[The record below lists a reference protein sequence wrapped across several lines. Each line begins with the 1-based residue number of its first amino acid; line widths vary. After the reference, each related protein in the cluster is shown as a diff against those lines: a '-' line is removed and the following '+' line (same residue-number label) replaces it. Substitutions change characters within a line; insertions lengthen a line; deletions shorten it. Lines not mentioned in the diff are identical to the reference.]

1 MEGFMQKNKAKILI
15 GSAAAVVI
23 MSSVFGTVAGLA
35 AKTKYRGVNPTQ
47 GVVSQLGLIDS
58 VSFKP
63 SVAHFTSDYKTVKQ
77 ALLGGKT
84 FSAQS
89 SEFSDFASK
98 FNFLTNNGRS
108 VLAIPNKYKVVIEKF
123 EAQDE
128 QQRFFLSFHLEE
140 TLEDKNVARSATKSI
155 YLSVVDAPRAALAQ
169 FSDIVDSNFANLVP
183 SPLSHFSSSSVR
195 PLGLTRADDFAK
207 TLNQFDSLEDFESH
221 LSKFFDIQAIKAK
234 IRLESQGFGFAK
246 GDLEEPFEFSFVK
259 NPQNPNEWATSLN
272 QEVPSVR
279 LYLKT
284 EFTSQAKA
292 TLANYKNKDESFL
305 TSIDLIGKDKST
317 WFANTKDLSDQLD
330 VNLLDASDY
339 YVDPDK
345 PQTDALKE
353 PDLLLPSSLSLF
365 QRDSLRQ
372 SSGTIGKFSLFR
384 YDAINF
390 YKQLQ
395 ELVSK
400 PSAIKDIVD
409 ASLSRGLTFSF
420 GKYDLLFDNL
430 REHLDY
436 DFLVSNAKIRQN
448 SVSKKLF
455 IELPIKIKLKSSIFG
470 DTGQN
475 IKTVLEKTVS
485 FKLDNFR
492 DQDIEDAL
500 ASLYPELSQQLKAL
514 KDAQS
519 AQQAQQLAASPI
531 QSQWADQA
539 KGASKENP
547 YDPIQ
552 GAPESYLLSK
562 FEIQQLINQKDYKK
576 LIELLSA
583 TNSYNIDFKLGS
595 TLANQSIQV
604 PSETEIANLNVTID
618 SAQALK
624 NADIYSVST
633 SAFKNRASLFAYFRH
648 LLSLDPKDAVKKLV
662 DIGSQIGLEFE
673 GYQDLPLNPT
683 LADLAKV
690 KIHTQFDN
698 YQHTQAFVNQQEI
711 DQNQG
716 GSAGDSTVKA
726 TTFGLKLLD
735 FNGYFAN
742 DITSPNQGMALFLP
756 ASLDRGLT
764 QSTSTQSSSDQSTTT
779 QDWKTEITNKLVGD
793 QLAKLPFAIWDKII
807 GQEKAAD
814 NSQKLTTK
822 ILKNYQEAVRIAKQP
837 AFWNTLEGDSSQVP
851 FKDTQFSKIATLSD
865 LVFAFYTQAALT
877 NNWNEYQDSGARP
890 SIKFEIQEDSQTSND
905 QDSNII
911 GLNIKYVVGFDD
923 NAGNFVDDVISSTPQ
938 TIFVRTSG
946 QSEAQVKQRNNLN
959 QMIDDAPLSSQSLI
973 LDVEKFGHLQILA
986 NSIYDKKKPAPEVV
1000 PPRKLKFRWI
1010 DDKVPVEPRPEV
1022 QNTQPNQDE
1031 FFKDKLKPV
1040 AVEVSTFAS
1049 LEESPYFASPFQDE
1063 SQNNQTSDSTSQN
1076 ENEDLQTLKQK
1087 LEILLGQEFSS
1098 YFSQLDPSL
1107 TFEIDSVKEVSPQ
1120 VYSVS
1125 LSLVKTITDG
1135 NKTTK
1140 VKSDKS
1146 LTLLVHKQQT
1156 NIPELAKSPEVSN
1169 TSWAKQYNP
1178 DQPLANSTTITLEF
1192 KNPIPVDASGRPTSQ
1207 WLSSVPV
1214 IVHPGLINVTPRI
1227 DDLTPALFNQ
1237 ILSGLDITALIQ
1249 NPKPEVLN
1257 KALEGLFQQ
1266 QQQQQTPPEASATI
1280 EKFKDKVRE
1289 WVSELIDPNA
1299 KAFDRGTTQKSH
1311 IFSLAHVQN
1320 QNHSPIKLSL
1330 NASTNSSP
1338 EVKVGNIQLINGNT
1352 ISFDLE
1358 SSNIK
1363 RLINAPIEI
1372 ASEMP
1377 DEEFD
1382 RESSK
1387 VHNIQSEEDPALEE
1401 KTTSTITFIKPKFI
1415 VERTVGTPWSTSEV
1429 KFSSRKNLNDPTNFD
1444 TSSSGGSS
1452 AFVYKW
1458 RSITLDASGKKWQI
1472 PYLQVQPRFD
1482 PLVDMFPI
1490 PQVQSLTSLSFK
1502 VFDPDGY
1509 LYQKLYSKS
1518 GTDVD
1523 LYSYRLNKT
1532 KEESTRKGW
1541 TNQHPNQSTIIGDN
1555 FALPDDYLNIISNQP
1570 TKVTFYNASDF
1581 ITDLFNDPDQKE
1593 EDIKDKYT
1601 DNIKEK
1607 VGANAADWGSAYFN
1621 LWYPRQVIQ
1630 EQSNIITANLTDLLF
1645 VDPDE
1650 LEKNRKMIAPNFVN
1664 WWPNFQNSEV
1674 AEIRTKHNKEA
1685 YEKVNLLPQGW
1696 TQIHD
1701 GGYPLKVQKTAFN
1714 RDTRT
1719 FTLTTNLPIP
1729 TQDYYQDVKPTD
1741 DWRFV
1746 FQNDNNQ
1753 IAMLKANMLQSGST
1767 NPHYKDKGWI
1777 QFETVIPDHFFST
1790 NVRFT
1795 GIFKQEDKKLKWL
1808 PIIDTEYVV
1817 DDRYFGNIISD
1828 QLDLKKARGR
1838 GFTNN
1843 AFANIFK
1850 EFNIHR
1856 PDKRKN

>member
-1 MEGFMQKNKAKILI
+1 MQKKNAKILI
-15 GSAAAVVI
+15 GSAAAIVL
-23 MSSVFGTVAGLA
+23 MSTVFGTVAGLA

-84 FSAQS
+84 FNASS
-89 SEFSDFASK
+89 SEFSDFVSK

-128 QQRFFLSFHLEE
+128 QQRFSLSFHLEE

-155 YLSVVDAPRAALAQ
+155 YLLVVDAPKAALAQ

-183 SPLSHFSSSSVR
+183 SPLSHFSSTSVK

-207 TLNQFDSLEDFESH
+207 TLNQFESLEDFESH

-234 IRLESQGFGFAK
+234 IRLEAQGFGFAK
-246 GDLEEPFEFSFVK
+246 GDLEEPFVFSFVK
-259 NPQNPNEWATSLN
+259 NPQNQNEWATSLN
-272 QEVPSVR
+272 QQVPSVR

-284 EFTSQAKA
+284 EFGSQAKA

-305 TSIDLIGKDKST
+305 TSIDLVASDKST
-317 WFANTKDLSDQLD
+317 LFANTKDLSDQLD

-339 YVDPDK
+339 YIDPDK
-345 PQTDALKE
+345 HQVDQSTGV
-353 PDLLLPSSLSLF
+353 LLPSSLSLF
-365 QRDSLRQ
+365 DRDLLRQ
-372 SSGTIGKFSLFR
+372 ASNKPVDKFSLFR

-400 PSAIKDIVD
+400 PSAIKDIID
-409 ASLSRGLTFSF
+409 ASLTRGLTFSF

-430 REHLDY
+430 REHFDY

-470 DTGQN
+470 DTGEN
-475 IKTVLEKTVS
+475 IKTILEKTVS

-492 DQDIEDAL
+492 DQKIEDAL
-500 ASLYPELSQQLKAL
+500 ASLYPELSEQLTKL

-519 AQQAQQLAASPI
+519 AQDAAQQLAAISPI
-531 QSQWADQA
+531 QSQWAN
-539 KGASKENP
+539 KTLGATKENP
-547 YDPIQ
+547 YDLAQ
-552 GAPESYLLSK
+552 GAPKSYLLSK
-562 FEIQQLINQKDYKK
+562 YEIKQLIDQGDYKK
-576 LIELLSA
+576 LIGLFSDP
-583 TNSYNIDFKLGS
+583 NSYNIDFKLGS
-595 TLANQSIQV
+595 TLQSQNIQV
-604 PSETEIANLNVTID
+604 PSDKEIANLNATID
-618 SAQALK
+618 SAQSLK
-624 NADIYSVST
+624 NANIYSVLT
-633 SAFKNRASLFAYFRH
+633 SVFKNRASLFAYFRY
-648 LLSLDPKDAVKKLV
+648 LLSLEPKEAIKKLV
-662 DIGSQIGLEFE
+662 NIGSQMGLEFE

-683 LADLAKV
+683 LEDLAKV
-690 KIHTQFDN
+690 KIKTKFDN
-698 YQHTQAFVNQQEI
+698 YEHSQDE
-711 DQNQG
+711 D
-716 GSAGDSTVKA
+716 TVGTK
-726 TTFGLKLLD
+726 FGLKLLD

-756 ASLDRGLT
+756 ASLDSNQT
-764 QSTSTQSSSDQSTTT
+764 QSTSGTSNSTTP
-779 QDWKTEITNKLVGD
+779 DWKEEIAKKLASD
-793 QLAKLPFAIWDKII
+793 KNQLASLPFAIWDRII
-807 GQEKAAD
+807 GQEKQQEKD
-814 NSQKLTTK
+814 KKLTYK
-822 ILKNYQEAVRIAKQP
+822 ILKNYQEAIKIAKQP
-837 AFWNTLEGDSSQVP
+837 AFWNTVDTDNNPQVP
-851 FKDTQFSKIATLSD
+851 FKDHNFSKIATLSD
-865 LVFAFYTQAALT
+865 LVFAFYTQAALA

-890 SIKFEIQEDSQTSND
+890 SIKFEIEVDAAASKEG
-905 QDSNII
+905 NII
-911 GLNIKYVVGFDD
+911 GLKIKYVVGFND
-923 NAGNFVDDVISSTPQ
+923 NNSPSKFVDDVISSSPQ

-946 QSEAQVKQRNNLN
+946 QSEAEVKQKNNLD
-959 QMIDDAPLSSQSLI
+959 QMIEDAPLSSQSLI
-973 LDVEKFGHLQILA
+973 LDAEKFGHLQILA
-986 NSIYDKKKPAPEVV
+986 NSIYDKKKPKTEEETVKPNDSDI
-1000 PPRKLKFRWI
+1000 RWI
-1010 DDKVPVEPRPEV
+1010 DDKVPGQPRLEVKRPEI
-1022 QNTQPNQDE
+1022 NQDE
-1031 FFKDKLKPV
+1031 FFKGKLRLV
-1040 AVEVSTFAS
+1040 AVQVSTFSS
-1049 LEESPYFASPFQDE
+1049 LDESPYFASPFQDG
-1063 SQNNQTSDSTSQN
+1063 SQTSPAPDSTSQTS
-1076 ENEDLQTLKQK
+1076 NEDLQTLKQK
-1087 LEILLGQEFSS
+1087 LEILLGEQFSD
-1098 YFSQLDPSL
+1098 YFNKLDPNIS
-1107 TFEIDSVKEVSPQ
+1107 FEIDSVKEVSPN

-1125 LSLVKTITDG
+1125 LSLVKNVVDG
-1135 NKTTK
+1135 NTTTK

-1146 LTLLVHKQQT
+1146 LTLIVHKQQD

-1192 KNPIPVDASGRPTSQ
+1192 KNSIPKDANGQPTSQ

-1214 IVHPGLINVTPRI
+1214 TIHPALINISPQADVLDEAI
-1227 DDLTPALFNQ
+1227 ANE
-1237 ILSGLDITALIQ
+1237 ILSRLDTNSLVGSPTPDTIMKVINKEKIEEIIKGLRDKVSETTVNLIRPIQ
-1249 NPKPEVLN
+1249 N
-1257 KALEGLFQQ
+1257 AF
-1266 QQQQQTPPEASATI
+1266 
-1280 EKFKDKVRE
+1280 VRHE
-1289 WVSELIDPNA
+1289 
-1299 KAFDRGTTQKSH
+1299 TTKTH
-1311 IFSLAHVQN
+1311 TLSLAHIQN
-1320 QNHSPIKLSL
+1320 SNHSPIKLTLNSL
-1330 NASTNSSP
+1330 TNTNS
-1338 EVKVGNIQLINGNT
+1338 EVKVANLQLINEKT

-1372 ASEMP
+1372 ASELS
-1377 DEEFD
+1377 DKKFD
-1382 RESSK
+1382 LESMK
-1387 VHNIQSEEDPALEE
+1387 VHNTLSQENSDSD
-1401 KTTSTITFIKPKFI
+1401 TQTQTSTITFIKPKFI
-1415 VERTVGTPWSTSEV
+1415 VERTVGVPWSTSEV
-1429 KFSSRKNLNDPTNFD
+1429 VFAAKKNLNDPTKRD
-1444 TSSSGGSS
+1444 LSKVKDSSF
-1452 AFVYKW
+1452 FVYGW
-1458 RSITLDASGKKWQI
+1458 RIFTI
-1472 PYLQVQPRFD
+1472 PFGNQTFQTPALQVQPLFD
-1482 PLVDMFPI
+1482 PLVDMFPV

-1518 GTDVD
+1518 ATNVD
-1523 LYSYRLNKT
+1523 LYSYRLNQT
-1532 KEESTRKGW
+1532 KEQSTRKGW
-1541 TNQHPNQSTIIGDN
+1541 TNQHPSQLN
-1555 FALPDDYLNIISNQP
+1555 FTNSNFSLPNNYLNIITNQP

-1581 ITDLFNDPDQKE
+1581 ITDLFNDPDQKQ
-1593 EDIKDKYT
+1593 EDINDKYT
-1601 DNIKEK
+1601 DNVKEK

-1621 LWYPRQVIQ
+1621 LWYPRKLIQ
-1630 EQSNIITANLTDLLF
+1630 EQSNIISANLNDLLF

-1650 LEKNRKMIAPNFVN
+1650 LEKNIKMIAPNFTN

-1674 AEIRTKHNKEA
+1674 AEIRTKHNEEA
-1685 YEKVNLLPQGW
+1685 YRKVNLLPQGW

-1729 TQDYYQDVKPTD
+1729 TQDYYQDVKDTD

-1753 IAMLKANMLQSGST
+1753 IAMLKANMLKAGSK

-1777 QFETVIPDHFFST
+1777 QFETVIPEHFFST
-1790 NVRFT
+1790 NVRFA

-1828 QLDLKKARGR
+1828 PLDLKKARGR

-1843 AFANIFK
+1843 AFGDIFK

-1856 PDKRKN
+1856 KKQS

>member
-1 MEGFMQKNKAKILI
+1 MQKNKAKILI
-15 GSAAAVVI
+15 GSAAAIVL
-23 MSSVFGTVAGLA
+23 MSTVFGTVAGLA
-35 AKTKYRGVNPTQ
+35 AKTRYRGVNPTQ

-84 FSAQS
+84 FNAQS
-89 SEFSDFASK
+89 TEFSDFATK

-169 FSDIVDSNFANLVP
+169 FSDIVDSNFANLAP
-183 SPLSHFSSSSVR
+183 SPLSHFSSTSVR
-195 PLGLTRADDFAK
+195 PLELTRADDFAK
-207 TLNQFDSLEDFESH
+207 TLNQLGTLEDFESY

-272 QEVPSVR
+272 QEVPAVR

-339 YVDPDK
+339 FVDPDK
-345 PQTDALKE
+345 PQTDALQE
-353 PDLLLPSSLSLF
+353 PETLLPSSLSLF
-365 QRDSLRQ
+365 QRDSLRE
-372 SSGTIGKFSLFR
+372 SSGSIGKFSLFR

-400 PSAIKDIVD
+400 PAAIKDIVD

-430 REHLDY
+430 RQHLDY

-500 ASLYPELSQQLKAL
+500 ASLYPELSEQLKEL
-514 KDAQS
+514 KKAQS
-519 AQQAQQLAASPI
+519 SQNTQQLADTSPI
-531 QSQWADQA
+531 QSQWADQTR
-539 KGASKENP
+539 GATKENP
-547 YDPIQ
+547 YDISQ

-595 TLANQSIQV
+595 TLQNQSIQV

-648 LLSLDPKDAVKKLV
+648 LLSLDPKEAVKKLV

-690 KIHTQFDN
+690 KIRTQFDN

-711 DQNQG
+711 DQNP
-716 GSAGDSTVKA
+716 GDSTSDVKP

-756 ASLDRGLT
+756 ASLDFSST
-764 QSTSTQSSSDQSTTT
+764 QSTSSANSTTT
-779 QDWKTEITNKLVGD
+779 PADWKAEITNKLVSD
-793 QLAKLPFAIWDKII
+793 KNQLAQLPFAIWDKII
-807 GQEKAAD
+807 GQEKAQEND
-814 NSQKLTTK
+814 KKLTHK
-822 ILKNYQEAVRIAKQP
+822 ILNNYQEAIRIAKQP
-837 AFWNTLEGDSSQVP
+837 AFWNTLDGNSSQVP
-851 FKDTQFSKIATLSD
+851 FKDSQFSKIATLSD

-890 SIKFEIQEDSQTSND
+890 SIKFEIQEDPQTSNT
-905 QDSNII
+905 QDNII
-911 GLNIKYVVGFDD
+911 GLSIKYVVGFDD

-973 LDVEKFGHLQILA
+973 LDAEKFGHLQILA
-986 NSIYDKKKPAPEVV
+986 NSIYDKKKPKPEVV
-1000 PPRKLKFRWI
+1000 PPRRDSGIRWI
-1010 DDKVPVEPRPEV
+1010 DDKVPGQPRPEV
-1022 QNTQPNQDE
+1022 KRPEPNQDE

-1040 AVEVSTFAS
+1040 AVEVSTFAN
-1049 LEESPYFASPFQDE
+1049 LEESPYFASPFQDN
-1063 SQNNQTSDSTSQN
+1063 SQNNQSSDSTSQDQ
-1076 ENEDLQTLKQK
+1076 NEDLQTLKQK

-1107 TFEIDSVKEVSPQ
+1107 TFEIDSVKEISPQ

-1125 LSLVKTITDG
+1125 LSLVKTINDG

-1140 VKSDKS
+1140 VKSDNS
-1146 LTLLVHKQQT
+1146 LSLIVHKQQT
-1156 NIPELAKSPEVSN
+1156 NIPELAKSPQVSN

-1192 KNPIPVDASGRPTSQ
+1192 KNPIPVDNSGRPTSQ

-1214 IVHPGLINVTPRI
+1214 TIYPAEVNLGTLQPVLAPALKNTALALLTKGYTFFAGKEKDVNRKLGNAQTVTSKASIVNVPGQKWISSPPLQIPNPAHELVQLTLNPLLNQRVTDFKI
-1227 DDLTPALFNQ
+1227 DDL
-1237 ILSGLDITALIQ
+1237 
-1249 NPKPEVLN
+1249 
-1257 KALEGLFQQ
+1257 
-1266 QQQQQTPPEASATI
+1266 
-1280 EKFKDKVRE
+1280 KVE
-1289 WVSELIDPNA
+1289 
-1299 KAFDRGTTQKSH
+1299 
-1311 IFSLAHVQN
+1311 
-1320 QNHSPIKLSL
+1320 SPTKLSF
-1330 NASTNSSP
+1330 T
-1338 EVKVGNIQLINGNT
+1338 
-1352 ISFDLE
+1352 LE
-1358 SSNIK
+1358 SSDIK

-1372 ASEMP
+1372 ATI
-1377 DEEFD
+1377 
-1382 RESSK
+1382 SSTPIVQEK
-1387 VHNIQSEEDPALEE
+1387 SQSEISQQQMSSIV
-1401 KTTSTITFIKPKFI
+1401 TIKPKLI
-1415 VERTVGTPWSTSEV
+1415 LQGAIGVPWATVQKPA
-1429 KFSSRKNLNDPTNFD
+1429 KLPKHLDLNDKWFEDLIPTWAKHNTKKIKKMVFPKLGKNGHAK
-1444 TSSSGGSS
+1444 TIGNNT
-1452 AFVYKW
+1452 Y
-1458 RSITLDASGKKWQI
+1458 RSWVNIN
-1472 PYLQVQPRFD
+1472 D
-1482 PLVDMFPI
+1482 PLQRLFAKDPA
-1490 PQVQSLTSLSFK
+1490 QNLSALSLK
-1502 VFDPDGY
+1502 VFDPSGY
-1509 LYQKLYSKS
+1509 LSAINLS
-1518 GTDVD
+1518 GSASPTTDLN

-1532 KEESTRKGW
+1532 EESNVRKGW
-1541 TNQHPNQSTIIGDN
+1541 TNVYPSQMTGVGNN
-1555 FALPDDYLNIISNQP
+1555 FRLSSNYLNIILNQP
-1570 TKVTFYNASDF
+1570 TKVTYYSASDF
-1581 ITDLFNDPDQKE
+1581 VNNLFIDPDQKD

-1601 DNIKEK
+1601 RTIKEK
-1607 VGANAADWGSAYFN
+1607 VGANAVDWGTAYLNF
-1621 LWYPRQVIQ
+1621 WYPNELIQ
-1630 EQSNIITANLTDLLF
+1630 KQSNIISANLTDLLF

-1650 LEKNRKMIAPNFVN
+1650 LEKNEKMIAPNLVN
-1664 WWPNFQNSEV
+1664 WWPNFRNSEV
-1674 AEIRTKHNKEA
+1674 AIIKTTEDTVAKS
-1685 YEKVNLLPQGW
+1685 KVLQDPRGW
-1696 TQIHD
+1696 TQVQD
-1701 GGYPLKVQKTAFN
+1701 GGFNLRVRKTLFD

-1719 FTLTTNLPIP
+1719 FTLTTNIPVP
-1729 TQDYYQDVKPTD
+1729 TQDYSKVVGDKD

-1746 FQNDNNQ
+1746 FQNDNGQ
-1753 IAMLKANMLQSGST
+1753 IAMLKATKVT
-1767 NPHYKDKGWI
+1767 NNSSNPEFKDNGAV
-1777 QFETVIPDHFFST
+1777 QFETVIPDHFFSS
-1790 NVRFT
+1790 NVRFV
-1795 GIFKQEDKKLKWL
+1795 GIFKQEDKILKWL
-1808 PIIDTEYVV
+1808 PIIDTEYII
-1817 DDRYFGNIISD
+1817 DDRYFKNITSD
-1828 QLDLKKARGR
+1828 QLDLKNANARGL
-1838 GFTNN
+1838 TNN
-1843 AFANIFK
+1843 AFGNVFK
-1850 EFNIHR
+1850 EFNIHK
-1856 PDKRKN
+1856 PKNN

>member
-1 MEGFMQKNKAKILI
+1 MQKNKAKILI
-15 GSAAAVVI
+15 GSAAAVVL
-23 MSSVFGTVAGLA
+23 MSTVFGTVAGLA
-35 AKTKYRGVNPTQ
+35 AKTRYRGVNPTQ

-84 FSAQS
+84 FNAQS
-89 SEFSDFASK
+89 TEFSDFASK

-195 PLGLTRADDFAK
+195 PLGLTRADDFAA
-207 TLNQFDSLEDFESH
+207 TLNQLQSLEDFETH

-292 TLANYKNKDESFL
+292 TLTNYKNKDESFL

-330 VNLLDASDY
+330 VNLLDAADY

-345 PQTDALKE
+345 PQTDALQE
-353 PDLLLPSSLSLF
+353 PEVLLPSSLSLF
-365 QRDSLRQ
+365 QRDSLRE
-372 SSGTIGKFSLFR
+372 SSGSIGKFSLFR

-400 PSAIKDIVD
+400 PAAIKDIVD

-430 REHLDY
+430 RQHLDY

-500 ASLYPELSQQLKAL
+500 ASLYPELSEQLKQL
-514 KDAQS
+514 KS
-519 AQQAQQLAASPI
+519 AQNNAQQLADTSPI
-531 QSQWADQA
+531 QSQWADQTR
-539 KGASKENP
+539 GASKENP
-547 YDPIQ
+547 YDLIQ

-648 LLSLDPKDAVKKLV
+648 LLSLDPKEAVKKLV
-662 DIGSQIGLEFE
+662 GIGSQIGLEFE

-690 KIHTQFDN
+690 KIRTQFDN
-698 YQHTQAFVNQQEI
+698 YQHTQAFVNQQEA
-711 DQNQG
+711 DGVNV
-716 GSAGDSTVKA
+716 TK
-726 TTFGLKLLD
+726 FGLKLLD

-756 ASLDRGLT
+756 ASLDFSQT
-764 QSTSTQSSSDQSTTT
+764 QSTSAGSTQGTPT
-779 QDWKTEITNKLVGD
+779 DWKTEITNQLVGD
-793 QLAKLPFAIWDKII
+793 QLAKLPFAIWNKII
-807 GQEKAAD
+807 GQEKAQD
-814 NSQKLTTK
+814 NSQKLTSK
-822 ILKNYQEAVRIAKQP
+822 ILKNYQEAIRIAKQP
-837 AFWNTLEGDSSQVP
+837 AFWNTLDENNKSQVP
-851 FKDTQFSKIATLSD
+851 FEDKKFSKIDTLSD

-890 SIKFEIQEDSQTSND
+890 SIKFEIQEDSQTSNT

-911 GLNIKYVVGFDD
+911 GLSIKYVVGFDD

-938 TIFVRTSG
+938 TIFIRTSG

-959 QMIDDAPLSSQSLI
+959 QMVEDAPLSSQSLI
-973 LDVEKFGHLQILA
+973 LDAEKFGHLQILA

-1000 PPRKLKFRWI
+1000 PPRQSKFRWI

-1022 QNTQPNQDE
+1022 QNTAPNQDE

-1049 LEESPYFASPFQDE
+1049 LEESPYFASPFQDDSQS
-1063 SQNNQTSDSTSQN
+1063 SQNSDSTSQT

-1192 KNPIPVDASGRPTSQ
+1192 KNPIPVDNNGRPTSQ

-1214 IVHPGLINVTPRI
+1214 TIYPAEVNLGPLQPVLAPELKNTGLAGLPTKGLTYFNTSNEKHVNERKNESQRVLRSASIINVPDQNRI
-1227 DDLTPALFNQ
+1227 TSPPLQIPNPAHELVKLTLNPLLNQRVNDFKISDLKVESPTS
-1237 ILSGLDITALIQ
+1237 LSFT
-1249 NPKPEVLN
+1249 
-1257 KALEGLFQQ
+1257 
-1266 QQQQQTPPEASATI
+1266 
-1280 EKFKDKVRE
+1280 
-1289 WVSELIDPNA
+1289 
-1299 KAFDRGTTQKSH
+1299 
-1311 IFSLAHVQN
+1311 
-1320 QNHSPIKLSL
+1320 
-1330 NASTNSSP
+1330 
-1338 EVKVGNIQLINGNT
+1338 
-1352 ISFDLE
+1352 LE
-1358 SSNIK
+1358 SSDIK

-1372 ASEMP
+1372 A
-1377 DEEFD
+1377 DI
-1382 RESSK
+1382 SSTSSIEQQK
-1387 VHNIQSEEDPALEE
+1387 SQSE
-1401 KTTSTITFIKPKFI
+1401 TSQKQMSNIVTIKPKLI
-1415 VERTVGTPWSTSEV
+1415 LQGAIGVPWATVKKPARSP
-1429 KFSSRKNLNDPTNFD
+1429 KFLKTDIDKLFFSQVPSWAKTQFEKQKSKFKNLSKNQNVNPQNIGKNWHGFYINNNDPLANLFTKDPADNL
-1444 TSSSGGSS
+1444 S
-1452 AFVYKW
+1452 A
-1458 RSITLDASGKKWQI
+1458 L
-1472 PYLQVQPRFD
+1472 
-1482 PLVDMFPI
+1482 
-1490 PQVQSLTSLSFK
+1490 SLK
-1502 VFDPDGY
+1502 VFDPSGY
-1509 LYQKLYSKS
+1509 LSAINLS
-1518 GTDVD
+1518 GSASPTTDLN

-1532 KEESTRKGW
+1532 EESNVRKGW
-1541 TNQHPNQSTIIGDN
+1541 TNVHPNQFVSVGDN
-1555 FALPDDYLNIISNQP
+1555 FRLSSNYLNIILNQP
-1570 TKVTFYNASDF
+1570 TKVTYYSASDF
-1581 ITDLFNDPDQKE
+1581 VNNLFIDPDQKD
-1593 EDIKDKYT
+1593 EDVKDKYT
-1601 DNIKEK
+1601 RTIKEK
-1607 VGANAADWGSAYFN
+1607 VGSNAVDWGTAYLNF
-1621 LWYPRQVIQ
+1621 WYPNELIQ
-1630 EQSNIITANLTDLLF
+1630 KQSNIISANLTDLLF

-1650 LEKNRKMIAPNFVN
+1650 LEKNEKMIAPNLVN
-1664 WWPNFQNSEV
+1664 WWPNFRNSEV
-1674 AEIRTKHNKEA
+1674 AVIKTTENTSAKNSVLQDPR
-1685 YEKVNLLPQGW
+1685 GW
-1696 TQIHD
+1696 TQVQN
-1701 GGYPLKVQKTAFN
+1701 GGFNLRVRKTLFD

-1719 FTLTTNLPIP
+1719 FTLTTNIPVP
-1729 TQDYYQDVKPTD
+1729 TQDYSKVVGDTD

-1746 FQNDNNQ
+1746 FQNDDSQ
-1753 IAMLKANMLQSGST
+1753 IAMLKAT
-1767 NPHYKDKGWI
+1767 KVTDKSSNNGAV
-1777 QFETVIPDHFFST
+1777 QFETVIPDHFFSS
-1790 NVRFT
+1790 NVRFV
-1795 GIFKQEDKKLKWL
+1795 GIFKQEDKILKWL
-1808 PIIDTEYVV
+1808 PIIDTEYII
-1817 DDRYFGNIISD
+1817 DDRYFKNITSD
-1828 QLDLKKARGR
+1828 QLDFKNANARGL
-1838 GFTNN
+1838 TNN
-1843 AFANIFK
+1843 AFAEVFK
-1850 EFNIHR
+1850 EFNIHK
-1856 PDKRKN
+1856 PKNN

>member
-1 MEGFMQKNKAKILI
+1 MQKNNAKILI
-15 GSAAAVVI
+15 GSAAAIVL
-23 MSSVFGTVAGLA
+23 MSTVFGTVAGLT

-77 ALLGGKT
+77 ALLGDKT
-84 FSAQS
+84 FNANS

-155 YLSVVDAPRAALAQ
+155 YLSVVDAPKAALAQ
-169 FSDIVDSNFANLVP
+169 FSGIVDSNFANLTP

-195 PLGLTRADDFAK
+195 PLALTRANDFAK
-207 TLNQFDSLEDFESH
+207 TLNQFDSLEEFESH

-234 IRLESQGFGFAK
+234 IRLEAQGFGFAK
-246 GDLEEPFEFSFVK
+246 GDLEEPFVFSFVK
-259 NPQNPNEWATSLN
+259 NPQNSNEWATSLN
-272 QEVPSVR
+272 QQVPAVR

-284 EFTSQAKA
+284 EFGPQAKA
-292 TLANYKNKDESFL
+292 TLANYKHKDDSLL
-305 TSIDLIGKDKST
+305 TSIDLVASDKST
-317 WFANTKDLSDQLD
+317 LFANTKDLSDQLD

-339 YVDPDK
+339 YIDPDK
-345 PQTDALKE
+345 PQVDPQTGV
-353 PDLLLPSSLSLF
+353 LLPSQLSLF
-365 QRDSLRQ
+365 DRDLLRQ
-372 SSGTIGKFSLFR
+372 PSNKPVDKFSLFR

-400 PSAIKDIVD
+400 PFAIKDIID
-409 ASLSRGLTFSF
+409 ASLTRGLTFSF

-448 SVSKKLF
+448 SVSGKLF

-475 IKTVLEKTVS
+475 IKTILEKTVS

-492 DQDIEDAL
+492 DQKIEDAL
-500 ASLYPELSQQLKAL
+500 ASLYPELSEQLKQL

-519 AQQAQQLAASPI
+519 TQDAAQQLAAISPI
-531 QSQWADQA
+531 PSQSAAQTQ
-539 KGASKENP
+539 GATKENP
-547 YDPIQ
+547 YDIRQ
-552 GAPESYLLSK
+552 GSPKSYLLSK
-562 FEIQQLINQKDYKK
+562 YEIKQLIDQKDYKK
-576 LIELLSA
+576 LISLLA
-583 TNSYNIDFKLGS
+583 DRNSYNIDFKLGS
-595 TLANQSIQV
+595 TLQSQNIQV
-604 PSETEIANLNVTID
+604 PTDKEIANLKATID
-618 SAQALK
+618 SAQSLK

-633 SAFKNRASLFAYFRH
+633 SAFKNRASLFAYFRY
-648 LLSLDPKDAVKKLV
+648 LLSLDPQEAIKKLV
-662 DIGSQIGLEFE
+662 NIGTQMGLEFE

-690 KIHTQFDN
+690 KIKTKFDN
-698 YQHTQAFVNQQEI
+698 YVHDQDFLSEQDAG
-711 DQNQG
+711 QNQDQSVG
-716 GSAGDSTVKA
+716 TK
-726 TTFGLKLLD
+726 FGLKLLD

-756 ASLDRGLT
+756 ASLDFNSS
-764 QSTSTQSSSDQSTTT
+764 QSTSGGSNSTTP
-779 QDWKTEITNKLVGD
+779 DWKAEIANKLVSD
-793 QLAKLPFAIWDKII
+793 KNQLAQLPFAIWNRII
-807 GQEKAAD
+807 GQEKQQEND
-814 NSQKLTTK
+814 KKLTYK
-822 ILKNYQEAVRIAKQP
+822 ILKNYQEAIKIAKQP
-837 AFWNTLEGDSSQVP
+837 AFWNTVDTNNNPQVP
-851 FKDTQFSKIATLSD
+851 FKDKNFSKIATLSD
-865 LVFAFYTQAALT
+865 LVFAFYTQAALA

-890 SIKFEIQEDSQTSND
+890 SIKFEIEDDGAASKD
-905 QDSNII
+905 HGNII
-911 GLNIKYVVGFDD
+911 GLKIKYVVGFDD
-923 NAGNFVDDVISSTPQ
+923 NAGKFVDDVIASSPQ

-946 QSEAQVKQRNNLN
+946 QSEAEVKQKNNLD
-959 QMIDDAPLSSQSLI
+959 QMIEDAPLSSQSLI
-973 LDVEKFGHLQILA
+973 LDAEKFGHLQILA
-986 NSIYDKKKPAPEVV
+986 NSIYDKKIKDQTQEETT
-1000 PPRKLKFRWI
+1000 PPKDSDNIRWI
-1010 DDKVPVEPRPEV
+1010 DDKVPGLPRPEV
-1022 QNTQPNQDE
+1022 KRPEINQDE

-1040 AVEVSTFAS
+1040 SVPVSTFTS
-1049 LEESPYFASPFQDE
+1049 FDESPYFATPFQDDSQT
-1063 SQNNQTSDSTSQN
+1063 SQNSDSTTQTQ
-1076 ENEDLQTLKQK
+1076 NEDLQTLKQK
-1087 LEILLGQEFSS
+1087 LEILLGEKFSS
-1098 YFSQLDPSL
+1098 YFNNLDPNL
-1107 TFEIDSVKEVSPQ
+1107 TFEIDSVKEISPQ

-1125 LSLVKTITDG
+1125 LALSKVIQNGQSSTR
-1135 NKTTK
+1135 

-1146 LTLLVHKQQT
+1146 LTLVVQKQQT
-1156 NIPELAKSPEVSN
+1156 NIPELAKSPQISN

-1178 DQPLANSTTITLEF
+1178 DEPLANSTTITLEF
-1192 KNPIPVDASGRPTSQ
+1192 KNQIPVDSNGRPTSQ

-1214 IVHPGLINVTPRI
+1214 TIHPALINISPQADVL
-1227 DDLTPALFNQ
+1227 DQAVANE
-1237 ILSGLDITALIQ
+1237 ILSRLDTNSLVGNPTVETIMKVLKREKVEEIIKGLR
-1249 NPKPEVLN
+1249 
-1257 KALEGLFQQ
+1257 
-1266 QQQQQTPPEASATI
+1266 
-1280 EKFKDKVRE
+1280 DKVPE
-1289 WVSELIDPNA
+1289 SVANLIAPIVDA
-1299 KAFDRGTTQKSH
+1299 YKRHETTKSH
-1311 IFSLAHVQN
+1311 ILYLAHIQN
-1320 QNHSPIKLSL
+1320 SNHSPIKLSL
-1330 NASTNSSP
+1330 NASTNTNS
-1338 EVKVGNIQLINGNT
+1338 EVKVGNLKLINEKT

-1372 ASEMP
+1372 ASELS
-1377 DEEFD
+1377 DKKFD
-1382 RESSK
+1382 LESMR
-1387 VHNIQSEEDPALEE
+1387 VHNILSQDNSDPDTHTQAPNQTDEQ
-1401 KTTSTITFIKPKFI
+1401 TSTITFIKPKFI
-1415 VERTVGTPWSTSEV
+1415 VERTVGVPWSTSEV
-1429 KFSSRKNLNDPTNFD
+1429 VFAAKKNLNDPTKRD
-1444 TSSSGGSS
+1444 LSKVKDSSF
-1452 AFVYKW
+1452 FVYGW
-1458 RSITLDASGKKWQI
+1458 RIFTI
-1472 PYLQVQPRFD
+1472 PLNGQNYQTPALQVQPLFD
-1482 PLVDMFPI
+1482 PLVDMFPV

-1518 GTDVD
+1518 ATNVD
-1523 LYSYRLNKT
+1523 LYSYRLNQT
-1532 KEESTRKGW
+1532 KEQSTRKGW
-1541 TNQHPNQSTIIGDN
+1541 TNQHPSQLGGFANNN
-1555 FALPDDYLNIISNQP
+1555 FSLPSNYLNIITNQP

-1581 ITDLFNDPDQKE
+1581 ITDLFNDPDQKQ
-1593 EDIKDKYT
+1593 EDINDKYT

-1607 VGANAADWGSAYFN
+1607 VGSNAADWGSAYFN
-1621 LWYPRQVIQ
+1621 LWYPRKLIQ
-1630 EQSNIITANLTDLLF
+1630 EQSNIISANLNDLLF

-1650 LEKNRKMIAPNFVN
+1650 LEKNIKMIAPNFTN

-1674 AEIRTKHNKEA
+1674 AEIRTKHNEEA
-1685 YEKVNLLPQGW
+1685 FKKVNLLPQGW

-1729 TQDYYQDVKPTD
+1729 TQDYYQDVKDTD

-1753 IAMLKANMLQSGST
+1753 IAMLKANMLKQGSK
-1767 NPHYKDKGWI
+1767 NPHYQDKGWI
-1777 QFETVIPDHFFST
+1777 QFETVIPEHFFST
-1790 NVRFT
+1790 NVRFA

-1828 QLDLKKARGR
+1828 PLDLKKARGR

-1843 AFANIFK
+1843 AFGDVFK

-1856 PDKRKN
+1856 KKQS

>member
-1 MEGFMQKNKAKILI
+1 MQKNKAKILI

-77 ALLGGKT
+77 ALLGDKT
-84 FSAQS
+84 FNAQS

-155 YLSVVDAPRAALAQ
+155 YLSVVDAPKAALAQ
-169 FSDIVDSNFANLVP
+169 FSDIVDSNFANLTP
-183 SPLSHFSSSSVR
+183 SPLSHFSSTSVR

-207 TLNQFDSLEDFESH
+207 TLNQLESLEDFESY

-234 IRLESQGFGFAK
+234 IRLEAQGFGFAK
-246 GDLEEPFEFSFVK
+246 GDLEDSFVFSFVK

-284 EFTSQAKA
+284 EFSNQAKV

-339 YVDPDK
+339 YLDPDK
-345 PQTDALKE
+345 PQTDALQE
-353 PDLLLPSSLSLF
+353 PETLLPSSLSLF

-372 SSGTIGKFSLFR
+372 SGSIGKFSLFR

-400 PSAIKDIVD
+400 PAAIKDIVD

-430 REHLDY
+430 RQHLDY

-470 DTGQN
+470 DTSQN

-492 DQDIEDAL
+492 DQSIEDAL
-500 ASLYPELSQQLKAL
+500 ASLYPELSEQLKQL

-519 AQQAQQLAASPI
+519 GQDVQQLADTSPI
-531 QSQWADQA
+531 QSQWANQTR
-539 KGASKENP
+539 GASKENP
-547 YDPIQ
+547 YDLIQ

-648 LLSLDPKDAVKKLV
+648 LLSLDPKEAIKKLV

-683 LADLAKV
+683 LEDLAKV
-690 KIHTQFDN
+690 KIRTQFDN

-711 DQNQG
+711 DSNPG
-716 GSAGDSTVKA
+716 GSTSDVKP

-756 ASLDRGLT
+756 TSLDFSQT
-764 QSTSTQSSSDQSTTT
+764 QSTSDTTSTTST
-779 QDWKTEITNKLVGD
+779 TLADWKAEITKKLVSD
-793 QLAKLPFAIWDKII
+793 KNQLAQLPFAIWDKII
-807 GQEKAAD
+807 GQEKAPND
-814 NSQKLTTK
+814 SQKLTTR
-822 ILKNYQEAVRIAKQP
+822 ILNNYQEAVRIAKQP
-837 AFWNTLEGDSSQVP
+837 AFWNTLDGNASQVP
-851 FKDTQFSKIATLSD
+851 FKDSQFSKIDTLRD

-890 SIKFEIQEDSQTSND
+890 SIKFEIQEDSQAD
-905 QDSNII
+905 KAQDNII

-938 TIFVRTSG
+938 TIFIRTSG

-959 QMIDDAPLSSQSLI
+959 QMIEDAPLSSQSLI
-973 LDVEKFGHLQILA
+973 LDAEKFGHLQILA

-1000 PPRKLKFRWI
+1000 PPRKSNFRWI
-1010 DDKVPVEPRPEV
+1010 DDKVPTQPRPEV
-1022 QNTQPNQDE
+1022 QSTLPNQDE

-1049 LEESPYFASPFQDE
+1049 LEESPYFASPFQDS
-1063 SQNNQTSDSTSQN
+1063 SQNNQSSDSTSQN
-1076 ENEDLQTLKQK
+1076 EDEDLQTLKQK

-1125 LSLVKTITDG
+1125 LSLVKTINDG

-1140 VKSDKS
+1140 VKSDNS
-1146 LTLLVHKQQT
+1146 LTLIVHKQQT
-1156 NIPELAKSPEVSN
+1156 NIPELAKSPQVSN

-1257 KALEGLFQQ
+1257 KALEGLFQ

-1387 VHNIQSEEDPALEE
+1387 VHNIQSEEDSALEE

-1429 KFSSRKNLNDPTNFD
+1429 KFGSKKNLQDRTNFD
-1444 TSSSGGSS
+1444 TSSNGDSS

-1458 RSITLDASGKKWQI
+1458 RSITLDALGKKWEI

-1482 PLVDMFPI
+1482 PLVDMFPV

-1621 LWYPRQVIQ
+1621 LWYPR
-1630 EQSNIITANLTDLLF
+1630 E
-1645 VDPDE
+1645 
-1650 LEKNRKMIAPNFVN
+1650 
-1664 WWPNFQNSEV
+1664 
-1674 AEIRTKHNKEA
+1674 
-1685 YEKVNLLPQGW
+1685 
-1696 TQIHD
+1696 
-1701 GGYPLKVQKTAFN
+1701 
-1714 RDTRT
+1714 
-1719 FTLTTNLPIP
+1719 
-1729 TQDYYQDVKPTD
+1729 
-1741 DWRFV
+1741 
-1746 FQNDNNQ
+1746 
-1753 IAMLKANMLQSGST
+1753 
-1767 NPHYKDKGWI
+1767 
-1777 QFETVIPDHFFST
+1777 
-1790 NVRFT
+1790 
-1795 GIFKQEDKKLKWL
+1795 
-1808 PIIDTEYVV
+1808 
-1817 DDRYFGNIISD
+1817 
-1828 QLDLKKARGR
+1828 
-1838 GFTNN
+1838 
-1843 AFANIFK
+1843 
-1850 EFNIHR
+1850 
-1856 PDKRKN
+1856 

>member
-1 MEGFMQKNKAKILI
+1 MQKNKAKILI
-15 GSAAAVVI
+15 GSAAAIVL
-23 MSSVFGTVAGLA
+23 MSTVFGTVAGLA
-35 AKTKYRGVNPTQ
+35 AKTRYRGVNPTQ

-84 FSAQS
+84 FNAQS
-89 SEFSDFASK
+89 TEFSDFASK

-195 PLGLTRADDFAK
+195 PLGLTRVDDFAK

-345 PQTDALKE
+345 PQTDALQE
-353 PDLLLPSSLSLF
+353 PETLLPSSLSLF
-365 QRDSLRQ
+365 QRDSLRE
-372 SSGTIGKFSLFR
+372 SSGSIGKFSLFR

-400 PSAIKDIVD
+400 PAAIKDIVD

-430 REHLDY
+430 RQHLDY

-470 DTGQN
+470 DTGEN
-475 IKTVLEKTVS
+475 VKTVLEKTVS

-500 ASLYPELSQQLKAL
+500 ASLYPELSEQLKAL
-514 KDAQS
+514 KSAQS
-519 AQQAQQLAASPI
+519 AQQTQQLADTSPI
-531 QSQWADQA
+531 QSQWANQTR
-539 KGASKENP
+539 GATKENP
-547 YDPIQ
+547 YDISQ

-648 LLSLDPKDAVKKLV
+648 LLSLDPKEAIKKLV

-716 GSAGDSTVKA
+716 GSADGVKP

-756 ASLDRGLT
+756 ASLDFSQT
-764 QSTSTQSSSDQSTTT
+764 QSTSSATSTQTTPA
-779 QDWKTEITNKLVGD
+779 DWKTEITKNLGD
-793 QLAKLPFAIWDKII
+793 KNQLAQLPFAIWDKII

-814 NSQKLTTK
+814 NSQKLTTR
-822 ILKNYQEAVRIAKQP
+822 ILQNYQEAVRIAKQP
-837 AFWNTLEGDSSQVP
+837 AFWNTLDENNKSQVP
-851 FKDTQFSKIATLSD
+851 FEDKKFSKIASLRD

-890 SIKFEIQEDSQTSND
+890 SIKFEIQEDTQADKT
-905 QDSNII
+905 QDNII

-938 TIFVRTSG
+938 TIFIRTSG

-959 QMIDDAPLSSQSLI
+959 QMVEDAPLSSQSLI
-973 LDVEKFGHLQILA
+973 LDAEKFGHLQILA

-1000 PPRKLKFRWI
+1000 PPRRTDNIRWI
-1010 DDKVPVEPRPEV
+1010 DDKVPGQPRPQVKQPE
-1022 QNTQPNQDE
+1022 PNQDE

-1040 AVEVSTFAS
+1040 AVEVSTFAG
-1049 LEESPYFASPFQDE
+1049 LEESPYFATPFQDG
-1063 SQNNQTSDSTSQN
+1063 SQNNQNSDSTSQDQ
-1076 ENEDLQTLKQK
+1076 NEDLQTLKQK

-1146 LTLLVHKQQT
+1146 LTLIVHKQQT

-1214 IVHPGLINVTPRI
+1214 TIY
-1227 DDLTPALFNQ
+1227 PAEVNLGPLQPVLAPELKN
-1237 ILSGLDITALIQ
+1237 TALAGLPTRFTFFIA
-1249 NPKPEVLN
+1249 NAKKPNTGVKEIN
-1257 KALEGLFQQ
+1257 KKKSDAQKVVR
-1266 QQQQQTPPEASATI
+1266 EAS
-1280 EKFKDKVRE
+1280 KVN
-1289 WVSELIDPNA
+1289 VPD
-1299 KAFDRGTTQKSH
+1299 QKW
-1311 IFSLAHVQN
+1311 I
-1320 QNHSPIKLSL
+1320 
-1330 NASTNSSP
+1330 SSP
-1338 EVKVGNIQLINGNT
+1338 PLQIPNPAHELVQLTLNPLLNQRVDDFKINDLKVESPTSL
-1352 ISFDLE
+1352 SFTLE
-1358 SSNIK
+1358 SSDIK

-1372 ASEMP
+1372 ANI
-1377 DEEFD
+1377 
-1382 RESSK
+1382 SSASSTEASDSLPNSTTPT
-1387 VHNIQSEEDPALEE
+1387 NIV
-1401 KTTSTITFIKPKFI
+1401 KIKPKFLLLRSI
-1415 VERTVGTPWSTSEV
+1415 GVPWSTIQKPAKNSRFLKQNDAYWQNLFPSWEKRKQELKKAIPRADNKNVNPV
-1429 KFSSRKNLNDPTNFD
+1429 KIADNYFGSLQNNNDPLFQLFTKDPADNL
-1444 TSSSGGSS
+1444 S
-1452 AFVYKW
+1452 A
-1458 RSITLDASGKKWQI
+1458 L
-1472 PYLQVQPRFD
+1472 
-1482 PLVDMFPI
+1482 
-1490 PQVQSLTSLSFK
+1490 SLK
-1502 VFDPDGY
+1502 VFDPSGY
-1509 LYQKLYSKS
+1509 LSAINLS
-1518 GTDVD
+1518 GSASPTTDLN

-1532 KEESTRKGW
+1532 EESNVRKGW
-1541 TNQHPNQSTIIGDN
+1541 TNVHPNQFVSVGNN
-1555 FALPDDYLNIISNQP
+1555 FRLSSNYLNIILNQP
-1570 TKVTFYNASDF
+1570 TKVTYYSASDF
-1581 ITDLFNDPDQKE
+1581 VNNLFIDPDQKD

-1601 DNIKEK
+1601 RTIKEK
-1607 VGANAADWGSAYFN
+1607 VGANVVDWGTAYLNF
-1621 LWYPRQVIQ
+1621 WYPNELIQ
-1630 EQSNIITANLTDLLF
+1630 KQSNIISANLTDLLF

-1650 LEKNRKMIAPNFVN
+1650 LEKNEKMIAPNLVN
-1664 WWPNFQNSEV
+1664 WWPNFRNSEV
-1674 AEIRTKHNKEA
+1674 AVIKTTENSDAKNK
-1685 YEKVNLLPQGW
+1685 VLQDPRGW
-1696 TQIHD
+1696 TQVQN
-1701 GGYPLKVQKTAFN
+1701 GGFNLRVRKTLFD

-1719 FTLTTNLPIP
+1719 FTLTTNIP
-1729 TQDYYQDVKPTD
+1729 VPTEDYSKVVGDTD

-1746 FQNDNNQ
+1746 FQNDDSQ
-1753 IAMLKANMLQSGST
+1753 IAMLKATKVTDKSS
-1767 NPHYKDKGWI
+1767 NPEFKDNGAV
-1777 QFETVIPDHFFST
+1777 QFETVIPDHFFSS
-1790 NVRFT
+1790 NVRFV
-1795 GIFKQEDKKLKWL
+1795 GIFKQEDKILKWL
-1808 PIIDTEYVV
+1808 PIIDTEYII
-1817 DDRYFGNIISD
+1817 DDRYFKNITSD
-1828 QLDLKKARGR
+1828 QLDFKNANARGL
-1838 GFTNN
+1838 TNN
-1843 AFANIFK
+1843 AFGNVFK
-1850 EFNIHR
+1850 EFNIHK
-1856 PDKRKN
+1856 PKNN

>member
-1 MEGFMQKNKAKILI
+1 
-15 GSAAAVVI
+15 
-23 MSSVFGTVAGLA
+23 
-35 AKTKYRGVNPTQ
+35 
-47 GVVSQLGLIDS
+47 
-58 VSFKP
+58 
-63 SVAHFTSDYKTVKQ
+63 
-77 ALLGGKT
+77 
-84 FSAQS
+84 
-89 SEFSDFASK
+89 
-98 FNFLTNNGRS
+98 
-108 VLAIPNKYKVVIEKF
+108 
-123 EAQDE
+123 
-128 QQRFFLSFHLEE
+128 
-140 TLEDKNVARSATKSI
+140 
-155 YLSVVDAPRAALAQ
+155 
-169 FSDIVDSNFANLVP
+169 
-183 SPLSHFSSSSVR
+183 
-195 PLGLTRADDFAK
+195 
-207 TLNQFDSLEDFESH
+207 
-221 LSKFFDIQAIKAK
+221 
-234 IRLESQGFGFAK
+234 
-246 GDLEEPFEFSFVK
+246 
-259 NPQNPNEWATSLN
+259 
-272 QEVPSVR
+272 
-279 LYLKT
+279 
-284 EFTSQAKA
+284 
-292 TLANYKNKDESFL
+292 
-305 TSIDLIGKDKST
+305 
-317 WFANTKDLSDQLD
+317 
-330 VNLLDASDY
+330 
-339 YVDPDK
+339 
-345 PQTDALKE
+345 
-353 PDLLLPSSLSLF
+353 
-365 QRDSLRQ
+365 
-372 SSGTIGKFSLFR
+372 
-384 YDAINF
+384 
-390 YKQLQ
+390 
-395 ELVSK
+395 
-400 PSAIKDIVD
+400 
-409 ASLSRGLTFSF
+409 
-420 GKYDLLFDNL
+420 
-430 REHLDY
+430 
-436 DFLVSNAKIRQN
+436 
-448 SVSKKLF
+448 
-455 IELPIKIKLKSSIFG
+455 
-470 DTGQN
+470 
-475 IKTVLEKTVS
+475 
-485 FKLDNFR
+485 
-492 DQDIEDAL
+492 
-500 ASLYPELSQQLKAL
+500 
-514 KDAQS
+514 
-519 AQQAQQLAASPI
+519 
-531 QSQWADQA
+531 
-539 KGASKENP
+539 
-547 YDPIQ
+547 
-552 GAPESYLLSK
+552 
-562 FEIQQLINQKDYKK
+562 
-576 LIELLSA
+576 
-583 TNSYNIDFKLGS
+583 
-595 TLANQSIQV
+595 
-604 PSETEIANLNVTID
+604 
-618 SAQALK
+618 
-624 NADIYSVST
+624 T

-690 KIHTQFDN
+690 KIRTQFDN

-711 DQNQG
+711 DGVNV
-716 GSAGDSTVKA
+716 TK
-726 TTFGLKLLD
+726 FGLKLLD

-756 ASLDRGLT
+756 ASLDFSQT
-764 QSTSTQSSSDQSTTT
+764 QSTSAQPSSTQTPA
-779 QDWKTEITNKLVGD
+779 DWKTEITKKLGD
-793 QLAKLPFAIWDKII
+793 KNQLSQLPFAIWDKII
-807 GQEKAAD
+807 GQEKAQD
-814 NSQKLTTK
+814 NSQKLTTR
-822 ILKNYQEAVRIAKQP
+822 ILQNYQEAIKIAKQP
-837 AFWNTLEGDSSQVP
+837 AFWNTLEGNSSQVP
-851 FKDTQFSKIATLSD
+851 FKDSQFSKIATLSD

-890 SIKFEIQEDSQTSND
+890 SIKFEIQEDSQTSNT

-911 GLNIKYVVGFDD
+911 GLSIKYVVGFDD

-959 QMIDDAPLSSQSLI
+959 QMIEDAPLSSQSLI
-973 LDVEKFGHLQILA
+973 LDAEKFGHLQILA

-1000 PPRKLKFRWI
+1000 PPRQSQFRWI
-1010 DDKVPVEPRPEV
+1010 DDKVPTQPRPEV
-1022 QNTQPNQDE
+1022 QNTAPNQDE

-1040 AVEVSTFAS
+1040 AVEVSTFSS
-1049 LEESPYFASPFQDE
+1049 LEESPYFASLFQDD
-1063 SQNNQTSDSTSQN
+1063 SQNNQTSGSSSQTQT
-1076 ENEDLQTLKQK
+1076 EDLQTLKQK

-1125 LSLVKTITDG
+1125 LSLVKTITEG

-1140 VKSDKS
+1140 VKSDNS
-1146 LTLLVHKQQT
+1146 LSLIVHKQQT
-1156 NIPELAKSPEVSN
+1156 NIPELAKSPQVSN

-1214 IVHPGLINVTPRI
+1214 TIHPALINISPQADVLDKAIVNEILQRLHTDSLVEKPNLETI
-1227 DDLTPALFNQ
+1227 MKVLQNKTVDEIIKDLDV
-1237 ILSGLDITALIQ
+1237 S
-1249 NPKPEVLN
+1249 
-1257 KALEGLFQQ
+1257 
-1266 QQQQQTPPEASATI
+1266 
-1280 EKFKDKVRE
+1280 DKVSKS
-1289 WVSELIDPNA
+1289 VSSIIDPIA
-1299 KAFDRGTTQKSH
+1299 KAYKRYETNKSH
-1311 IFSLAHVQN
+1311 FLSLAHIPN

-1330 NASTNSSP
+1330 NASTNP
-1338 EVKVGNIQLINGNT
+1338 NFEVKVGNLQLVNEKT

-1372 ASEMP
+1372 ASELS
-1377 DEEFD
+1377 DEDFD

-1387 VHNIQSEEDPALEE
+1387 VHNIQSEEDPALEA
-1401 KTTSTITFIKPKFI
+1401 KQNSTITFIKPKFI
-1415 VERTVGTPWSTSEV
+1415 VERTVGMPWSTSEV
-1429 KFSSRKNLNDPTNFD
+1429 VFSKKINLRDPSKRDLSKVKDSTNLVYGWRTFVIPFMNKGYD
-1444 TSSSGGSS
+1444 TP
-1452 AFVYKW
+1452 A
-1458 RSITLDASGKKWQI
+1458 
-1472 PYLQVQPRFD
+1472 LQVQPLFD

-1674 AEIRTKHNKEA
+1674 AEIRTKHNQEA
-1685 YEKVNLLPQGW
+1685 WNKVTILPQGW

-1729 TQDYYQDVKPTD
+1729 TQDYYQDVKASD

-1828 QLDLKKARGR
+1828 PLDLNKARGR